1 MTGFVGKC
9 AKQSFSVTVFAHSP
23 FKHGLCAHLPEANG
37 GIVNVDI
44 NLLRLK
50 PTQNKREIVSMI
62 SLTSE
67 QRLRNAVVRENTKQ
81 RSASVKLHWCYAT
94 VGSSPCRNEDQIAI
108 WFS

>member
-67 QRLRNAVVRENTKQ
+67 QRFKKCSCKGKYETKKYQCKTSLVLRHGRKQ
-81 RSASVKLHWCYAT
+81 SLS
-94 VGSSPCRNEDQIAI
+94 Q
-108 WFS
+108 